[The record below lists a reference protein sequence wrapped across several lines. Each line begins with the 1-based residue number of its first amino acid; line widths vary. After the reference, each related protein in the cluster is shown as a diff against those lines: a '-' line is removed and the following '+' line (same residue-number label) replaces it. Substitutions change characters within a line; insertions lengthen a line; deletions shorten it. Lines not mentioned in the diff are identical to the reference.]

1 MAQLLD
7 PTQPFSTECRMSDSV
22 QEEQDC
28 SRELTHLPNIV
39 SAPIPEVEAVLRS
52 ADHWHFDAFR
62 LTEASQG
69 YPLSTLGFWLIQQNR
84 VAKEFSEP
92 SSSPLPRVAHVWRFD
107 TIRRAFAVLLYFVY
121 FV

>member
-1 MAQLLD
+1 
-7 PTQPFSTECRMSDSV
+7 MSDSV
-22 QEEQDC
+22 QEEEDC

-69 YPLSTLGFWLIQQNR
+69 YPLSTLGFWLMQQNR
-84 VAKEFSEP
+84 VAKEFSKP
-92 SSSPLPRVAHVWRFD
+92 SSPPLPHVAYVWRFD
-107 TIRRAFAVLLYFVY
+107 TCRRAFAVLLCFV
-121 FV
+121 